1 LEVAPATGPRA
12 RERIP
17 AYALRALQN
26 AGRDTR
32 DRFGALRIH
41 AASQARRRSSVI
53 RAGAKLIKT
62 EHSNQSGNDGL
73 VVLADGTKYVTS
85 VRYGS
90 VSR

>member
-1 LEVAPATGPRA
+1 MRAATPATVLVRCASTRLPRHT
-12 RERIP
+12 
-17 AYALRALQN
+17 
-26 AGRDTR
+26 G
-32 DRFGALRIH
+32 DRPSFVR
-41 AASQARRRSSVI
+41 
-53 RAGAKLIKT
+53 AKLIKT